1 MNNPI
6 SVFPAI
12 ALRGTTILPE
22 MIVHFDVSR
31 ERSIHAIE
39 AAMMKDQKIFLFT
52 QKDPEMETPGALDL
66 YQIGTVAYIKQVIKL
81 PQNLLRVL
89 VEGKQRAR
97 LLDFV
102 QEEPFIEVQIAETD
116 NERAALSPAVEEA
129 MHQSLQQLFHQYC
142 MESGGRISKVITAQI
157 MTIKDVEAMITQIGV
172 NLPLSYQDKQK
183 ILDAVTLEEQY
194 EVIGTLLS
202 NEIEVCK
209 ITKEL
214 QRRLK
219 ARVDK
224 NQREYILRE
233 QMKLIREELGEENTS
248 DMAEEYRQ
256 KLSELSA
263 SEEVK

>member
-6 SVFPAI
+6 SILPAI

-39 AAMMKDQKIFLFT
+39 AAMMKDQQIFLVT
-52 QKDPEMETPGALDL
+52 QKDPEMETPGILDL

-89 VEGKQRAR
+89 VEGKKRAE
-97 LLDFV
+97 LIEFV
-102 QEEPFIEVQIAETD
+102 QDEPFIEAQIAETE
-116 NERAALSPAVEEA
+116 NGRENLSPTVEDA
-129 MHQSLQQLFHQYC
+129 MHKSIQQIFHQYC
-142 MESGGRISKVITAQI
+142 MESGGKISKEIAAQI
-157 MTIKDVEAMITQIGV
+157 ITLQDVEAMLTQIAV

-183 ILDAVTLEEQY
+183 LLDAVTLEEQY
-194 EVIGTLLS
+194 EVLGALLS
-202 NEIEVCK
+202 NEIEVGK
-209 ITKEL
+209 ITREL
-214 QRRLK
+214 QRKLK

-233 QMKLIREELGEENTS
+233 QMKLIREELGEDNT
-248 DMAEEYRQ
+248 
-256 KLSELSA
+256 
-263 SEEVK
+263 